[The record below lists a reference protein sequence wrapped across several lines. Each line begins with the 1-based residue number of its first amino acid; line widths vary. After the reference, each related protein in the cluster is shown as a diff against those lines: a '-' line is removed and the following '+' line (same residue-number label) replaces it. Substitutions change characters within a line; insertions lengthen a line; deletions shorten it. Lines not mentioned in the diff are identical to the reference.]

1 LLLLLDVIKLL
12 LSSLLR
18 MLELLSPLD
27 LTMLVVWFCT
37 MPLAGGVVDVG
48 GGAVSDSFGLLV
60 VEAGGGAVSVTV
72 VGAVDVLV
80 FLDPTGVQVNVSG
93 GAVLDTIGVVDV
105 YGAVLDMDTIAV
117 RTDVVGGAV
126 SLDTLI

>member
-1 LLLLLDVIKLL
+1 
-12 LSSLLR
+12 
-18 MLELLSPLD
+18 M
-27 LTMLVVWFCT
+27 
-37 MPLAGGVVDVG
+37 DVG